1 MTCPAAVLSL
11 RFKLPTFCKMEASIC
26 RSDEITI
33 LGGGNSADQ
42 VAVLTGFVRPVYL
55 LIRRLSATRMKQQH

>member
-1 MTCPAAVLSL
+1 
-11 RFKLPTFCKMEASIC
+11 MEASIC

-33 LGGGNSADQ
+33 LEGGNSADQ

-55 LIRRLSATRMKQQH
+55 LTLIRSLSAIRIKQQH